1 MHGYTTWIGLVNLD
15 RSGLA
20 GVGDGDGDGEEGLLY
35 YTNSLYI

>member
-1 MHGYTTWIGLVNLD
+1 MHGYTTWIGLVNWD
-15 RSGLA
+15 RSDLA